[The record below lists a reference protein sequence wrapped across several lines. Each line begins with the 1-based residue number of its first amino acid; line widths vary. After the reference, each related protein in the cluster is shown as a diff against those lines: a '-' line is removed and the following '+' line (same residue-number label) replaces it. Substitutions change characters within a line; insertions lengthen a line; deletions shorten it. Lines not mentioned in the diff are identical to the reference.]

1 MEYRK
6 SNPAFREFL
15 RAEMQRRNFNGKELG
30 EAAGL
35 SPSTMTRW
43 LNGRLPSVESLKTAS
58 ANMGWDLD
66 ELLALSGHR
75 EHSTAPVSTRHEQLC
90 AQLRLIDLTD
100 ERYEILSSMIDRYLV
115 FDRRQRT
122 SPRRSPAIPE

>member
-15 RAEMQRRNFNGKELG
+15 HDEMRRRNFNGKELG

-43 LNGRLPSVESLKTAS
+43 LNGRLPSVDSLKIAS
-58 ANMGWDLD
+58 AHLGWDLD
-66 ELLALSGHR
+66 EMLALSGHR
-75 EHSTAPVSTRHEQLC
+75 DQSTAPVSSRHEQLC

-100 ERYEILSSMIDRYLV
+100 ERYELLAGVIDQMRA
-115 FDRRQRT
+115 FDRRRVAA
-122 SPRRSPAIPE
+122 R